1 MEQSILTEVHRA
13 AGAVLSR
20 DEPPRL
26 LTYGDVPAEYIAAQE
41 GCALFDRTD
50 RGLLRVSGPEA
61 TAFLHRLLANAVLG
75 LGPGRG
81 NRNLLLS
88 PKGKVRFDFD
98 LSVDPEGILLST
110 PPGQAA
116 ELARALDTYLFAEKV
131 QIAERTAEHA
141 PLEVCGPRTDE
152 VVRAVVQLERLPG
165 EVDAGEHRGE
175 RETLA
180 SRFAGRSG
188 HFEDA
193 QVMVTA
199 LPVAGSSGLRLDGGP
214 AVAEPLWE
222 ALRAAGA
229 RPCGHVARE
238 SLRVEAGAAEPGVD
252 VDEQV
257 YPQEARLERA
267 FSLEKGC
274 YIGQE
279 VVAKID
285 TYGGLNKRLVA
296 LRVAGDDPVAR
307 GARLWREEAGELRD
321 LGLVTSWAYSFA
333 LEGGLVLAYVKR
345 RHQAPGTTFRLG
357 DAAAGPPATIVPLP
371 VRANAVAPTGEL
383 E

>member
-1 MEQSILTEVHRA
+1 MERSILTEVHRA

-26 LTYGDVPAEYIAAQE
+26 LTYGDVPAEYLAAQE

-61 TAFLHRLLANAVLG
+61 TAFLHRLLANLVLG

-98 LSVDPEGILLST
+98 LSVEPERILLST

-131 QIAERTAEHA
+131 QIADRTPEHA
-141 PLEVCGPRTDE
+141 PVEVCGPHAAE
-152 VVRAVVQLERLPG
+152 VVRAVVELERLPE
-165 EVDAGEHRGE
+165 EVDAGERRGE

-188 HFEDA
+188 HFAGRSGHFEDA
-193 QVMVTA
+193 QVLVTA

-214 AVAEPLWE
+214 AVAE
-222 ALRAAGA
+222 
-229 RPCGHVARE
+229 
-238 SLRVEAGAAEPGVD
+238 SL
-252 VDEQV
+252 
-257 YPQEARLERA
+257 
-267 FSLEKGC
+267 
-274 YIGQE
+274 
-279 VVAKID
+279 
-285 TYGGLNKRLVA
+285 
-296 LRVAGDDPVAR
+296 
-307 GARLWREEAGELRD
+307 
-321 LGLVTSWAYSFA
+321 
-333 LEGGLVLAYVKR
+333 
-345 RHQAPGTTFRLG
+345 
-357 DAAAGPPATIVPLP
+357 
-371 VRANAVAPTGEL
+371 
-383 E
+383 